1 MMERN
6 FRQQTFTVL
15 LVIFAVCYTV
25 IEKWSRIEMS
35 GVRLRQEAHVA
46 CVRGRR
52 RRRNNALAAAGE
64 GAPHLVP
71 GRGVGLGSTEGP
83 SVGTREGGLTTKGPG
98 AWVGQAQRVGRGHF
112 RRLSE

>member
-1 MMERN
+1 MMERK

-52 RRRNNALAAAGE
+52 CRRNNALAAAGE
-64 GAPHLVP
+64 GVP
-71 GRGVGLGSTEGP
+71 PSRAWTRGWPWEHGRPVRRNEGRRADHERPWCVGRP
-83 SVGTREGGLTTKGPG
+83 GTASG
-98 AWVGQAQRVGRGHF
+98 AWALPSSQ
-112 RRLSE
+112 